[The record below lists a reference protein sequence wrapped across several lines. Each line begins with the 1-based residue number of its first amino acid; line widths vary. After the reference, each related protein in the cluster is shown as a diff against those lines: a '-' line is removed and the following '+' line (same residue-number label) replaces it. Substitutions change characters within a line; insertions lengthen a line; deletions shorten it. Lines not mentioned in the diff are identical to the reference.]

1 MRRVKSRVLASDKPD
16 KMSQPRKTVNADGSE
31 PWEPDDELRQELGM
45 APLSTGQELTSS
57 DDFELMHTTPAG
69 AAGEEDDEGKELL
82 LEEVISLPDDRP
94 REEARSASQ
103 LARPADPGA
112 ITLLETELAGAQ
124 TRKDIAVA
132 AVRLAACYARA
143 TGIFVLN
150 KQTIAGL
157 CAEGGGLASRIEGV
171 LISTEVESL
180 FSAPLASG
188 RAYRGAPSSS
198 AGDVRLMKA
207 LGRSE
212 AGDVL
217 LVPVLVRGRCV
228 NVLYADNGP
237 DRLAD
242 TAVSALVTAGARIAR
257 AYERLLDR
265 ARTPS

>member
-1 MRRVKSRVLASDKPD
+1 MPASDKPD
-16 KMSQPRKTVNADGSE
+16 SMSQPRKTADANGPE
-31 PWEPDDELRQELGM
+31 PWEPDEELRQDLGM
-45 APLSTGQELTSS
+45 APLSAGRELTSS

-69 AAGEEDDEGKELL
+69 TASEEDDEGEELL

-103 LARPADPGA
+103 MARPADPGA
-112 ITLLETELAGAQ
+112 ITLLEAELAGAQ
-124 TRKDIAVA
+124 SRQQIAAA

-143 TGIFVLN
+143 TAIFVLN
-150 KQTIAGL
+150 KETIAGL
-157 CAEGGGLASRIEGV
+157 CAEGGGLADRIEGV
-171 LISTEVESL
+171 LISTEVVSL

-207 LGRSE
+207 LGRPE

-242 TAVSALVTAGARIAR
+242 TAVSALVSAGACVAR

-265 ARTPS
+265 AHTPG